1 MESVPIILVRF
12 LIVKYVNESLQLRF
26 VAVYVAQ
33 GLVLLPNTINILD
46 TEGVVKEILV
56 ALHIDGEFVGQNVEK
71 LMGYNTGSSFDIGF
85 IVFVL
90 PHNSGD
96 DGIHQSEDGRQ

>member
-1 MESVPIILVRF
+1 METVPIILVRF
-12 LIVKYVNESLQLRF
+12 FIVKYVNESLQLRF
-26 VAVYVAQ
+26 VTVYVAQ
-33 GLVLLPNTINILD
+33 GLVLLPNTINLLD
-46 TEGVVKEILV
+46 TEGVVEKILV

-90 PHNSGD
+90 PHNSGAD
-96 DGIHQSEDGRQ
+96 DIH